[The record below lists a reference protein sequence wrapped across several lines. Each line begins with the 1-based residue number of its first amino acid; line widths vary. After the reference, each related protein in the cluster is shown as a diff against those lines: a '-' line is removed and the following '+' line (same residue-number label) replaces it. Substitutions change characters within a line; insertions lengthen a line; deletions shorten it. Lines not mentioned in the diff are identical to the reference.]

1 MISYLG
7 SATELLLRRYELP
20 KPHDHNSILARH
32 ESSLLSEASQSLS
45 ELQSHRDL
53 EYDRTILPL
62 CQPIVEAIGHRMAYD
77 AAVSAGV
84 PRCLIDMYVIS
95 IMKLDPS
102 WYSEIGGV
110 GRKERYKMEDKAVT
124 EVGKRLE
131 EFIHDLGAEPSVT
144 APIISDRMWD
154 DFVANLP
161 AYDDGARGLVTH
173 MPRTTLA
180 RL

>member
-1 MISYLG
+1 
-7 SATELLLRRYELP
+7 
-20 KPHDHNSILARH
+20 
-32 ESSLLSEASQSLS
+32 
-45 ELQSHRDL
+45 
-53 EYDRTILPL
+53 
-62 CQPIVEAIGHRMAYD
+62 MAYD

-84 PRCLIDMYVIS
+84 PRCLIDLYVTS

-102 WYSEIGGV
+102 WYSEVGGV

-124 EVGKRLE
+124 EVGKHLE

-144 APIISDRMWD
+144 APIISDEMWH

-161 AYDDGARGLVTH
+161 AYDGGARGLVTH
-173 MPRTTLA
+173 MPHTTLA